1 MSPWISQYNVS
12 SNISMARTVGGCRGK
27 TIGCMARPP
36 LTNAVEINLF
46 CDWWICV
53 CSACSDGLFSSATTT
68 WPRTAVILVFGITG
82 MPPPRSRD
90 EQIRQLKDSFV
101 VTRVHLCIFTPI
113 YHHVLVIIIAVLGYS
128 ASPLSHCVDLAKLWF
143 PALMIHIFVCAL
155 HADKSATPH
164 YQSPF
169 LANLGYHRPS
179 SASDTVAR

>member
-1 MSPWISQYNVS
+1 MLLRLISFVIDGFVFAVHVLMDFFLCHHY
-12 SNISMARTVGGCRGK
+12 
-27 TIGCMARPP
+27 
-36 LTNAVEINLF
+36 LTQNG
-46 CDWWICV
+46 
-53 CSACSDGLFSSATTT
+53 SHFSFWHHRHAATTLQRWT
-68 WPRTAVILVFGITG
+68 N
-82 MPPPRSRD
+82 PPT
-90 EQIRQLKDSFV
+90 QGLICGY
-101 VTRVHLCIFTPI
+101 RVHLCIFTPI